1 MSPPRASDLSSIKN
15 FPDDTNRMNPN
26 DPNRIK
32 ILRDFKWIKK
42 VWKDMVAAYNQ
53 ATVKWKSGTG
63 GGPGAAENFANWKER
78 DEEVF
83 ADYAP
88 GVGSRDDLAWMY
100 MVDKSVGYPFN
111 VVNEPAP
118 ASTVTEDGSVGIKR
132 GHNKAF
138 NEANSIGLAL
148 GDHMKMVGDMVGD
161 MVDKMYK
168 PETHPEQS
176 ACEGIIG
183 KKMKDKLA
191 IGKEMK
197 EVFAYVRDLQA
208 MIKDLKTEATETTS
222 RKSKKRLG
230 IRIGI
235 IQKSIDIAYTN
246 LESLEK
252 VNASVE
258 RRGEARVGDIGVSSD
273 DSSSSD
279 DSDDDAASKLS
290 EDLLVEKGARQRTS
304 HA

>member
-1 MSPPRASDLSSIKN
+1 ML
-15 FPDDTNRMNPN
+15 NP
-26 DPNRIK
+26 
-32 ILRDFKWIKK
+32 
-42 VWKDMVAAYNQ
+42 
-53 ATVKWKSGTG
+53 VKWKSGTG

-118 ASTVTEDGSVGIKR
+118 ASTVTEDGSVGIKQ

-138 NEANSIGLAL
+138 NEAKSIGLAL

-197 EVFAYVRDLQA
+197 EVFAYVRELQA
-208 MIKDLKTEATETTS
+208 MIKDLKNEATETTS

-258 RRGEARVGDIGVSSD
+258 RRGEARVGDIGGSSD

-279 DSDDDAASKLS
+279 DSDD
-290 EDLLVEKGARQRTS
+290 LLELPQPKMQKGARQRTS